1 MAFEIITT
9 TNMLYKN
16 TSYPLKLIHPTF
28 FFSKHHFIPSQ
39 QKVVKNSVYI
49 KLIYKF

>member
-1 MAFEIITT
+1 MAFKIITT
-9 TNMLYKN
+9 TNVLYKN
-16 TSYPLKLIHPTF
+16 TSYLLKINYPTI